1 MFKTFFYSFL
11 FFTLLGFAQQPYYTG
26 INFSLEG
33 EDLYDELQQLVAM
46 HNTSFNYG
54 NARDILIFTDENPQ
68 NFSTVLLVYGYND
81 DDGNC
86 TTDRTRDKN
95 DFGGNNCQYN
105 REHVFPRSLSE
116 PSMGSPNNSAT
127 GIVADPHNIRACDQ
141 QMNNN
146 RGDRKFQNGSGN
158 AGPIGSDAWYPG
170 DEWKGDIARMM
181 MYMYL
186 RYGEQCLPSLV
197 GNGALQGDTQML
209 QVFLQWNVEDP
220 VTLLEDQRNEILQGA
235 YGNRNPFID
244 NPYLATII
252 WGGPEAE
259 DRWQLST
266 QQFSTLDFALYPNPA
281 TGNTVSISTSS
292 QVESLVFYNLQGK
305 AVLQVNQPHT
315 VDRVVEVNNIPSGF
329 YLVQLQTPKGTTTK
343 KLVVK

>member
-1 MFKTFFYSFL
+1 
-11 FFTLLGFAQQPYYTG
+11 
-26 INFSLEG
+26 
-33 EDLYDELQQLVAM
+33 
-46 HNTSFNYG
+46 
-54 NARDILIFTDENPQ
+54 
-68 NFSTVLLVYGYND
+68 
-81 DDGNC
+81 
-86 TTDRTRDKN
+86 
-95 DFGGNNCQYN
+95 
-105 REHVFPRSLSE
+105 
-116 PSMGSPNNSAT
+116 
-127 GIVADPHNIRACDQ
+127 
-141 QMNNN
+141 
-146 RGDRKFQNGSGN
+146 
-158 AGPIGSDAWYPG
+158 
-170 DEWKGDIARMM
+170 MM

-197 GNGALQGDTQML
+197 GNGTLQGDTQML
-209 QVFLQWNVEDP
+209 QVFLQCNVEDP

-235 YGNRNPFID
+235 YGNRNTFID

-266 QQFSTLDFALYPNPA
+266 QQFGTLDFALYPNPA

-329 YLVQLQTPKGTTTK
+329 YLVQLHTPKGTTTK